1 MGQFSGLSMESADS
15 IWPFALTAG
24 ASEHPKDGACLTSA
38 ISWLVYGDLSDQP
51 ACVSEVV
58 GEVARHVNDL
68 LPDYRRQALKSYIPR
83 LIDTNDGDSTE
94 RARLR
99 FVHQYI
105 IEELFPLGLAAAG
118 LDFLIPVLRRVAPN
132 HVVRLKPFVDE
143 IVGQALCDPSW
154 PEEAMTVLQS
164 RIERGLWVQGGTAAP
179 ETIGSVLEGIAL
191 AMELKPPMVSQF
203 YDGLVG
209 MLDGVLLIGRCGLSQ
224 FDHAVAEERIQAF
237 AEAA

>member
-1 MGQFSGLSMESADS
+1 MENTDS
-15 IWPFALTAG
+15 IWPFALTSG
-24 ASEHPKDGACLTSA
+24 TSKHPKDGASLLSA
-38 ISWLVYGDLSDQP
+38 VSWLVYGDLSNRP

-58 GEVARHVNDL
+58 AEIARNVNDL
-68 LPDYRRQALKSYIPR
+68 LPNYRRQALKSYIPR

-105 IEELFPLGLAAAG
+105 IGELFPLGLAAAG

-132 HVVRLKPFVDE
+132 HLVRLKPFVDE
-143 IVGQALCDPSW
+143 IVGQALRDPSW
-154 PEEAMTVLQS
+154 PEEAMTVLQN
-164 RIERGLWVQGGTAAP
+164 RIERGFWVQGGAAAP
-179 ETIGSVLEGIAL
+179 ETIGSVLESVAL
-191 AMELKPPMVSQF
+191 AMELKPAMVSQF

-209 MLDGVLLIGRCGLSQ
+209 MLEGVLLIGRSGVCQ
-224 FDHAVAEERIQAF
+224 IDYAVAEERIQAF